1 MTTYDNALVWIYNHS
16 LYILVVMHWI
26 ADFVC
31 QTSYMALGKSKSN
44 KPLLLHVSVYTLPFF
59 FWGVKFALVNGVCH
73 FMVDYVTARFNSK
86 MWARGMGDPKATPPI
101 PGDPFGFRMF
111 WIGIGFDQ
119 MVHMLVLLWTAQ
131 YLLLAF

>member
-16 LYILVVMHWI
+16 LFILVWQHFF

-31 QTSYMALGKSKSN
+31 QNSYMALGKSKSN
-44 KPLLLHVSVYTLPFF
+44 KPLLLHIAVYTSTFF
-59 FWGVKFALVNGVCH
+59 FWGVKFALINGMTH
-73 FMVDYVTARFNSK
+73 MITDYYTSRFTSK
-86 MWARGMGDPKATPPI
+86 MWALGIKESNPEFKGRPI
-101 PGDPFGFRMF
+101 GFRLF

-119 MVHMLVLLWTAQ
+119 AVHMTILLYTAK